1 MFGVADSP
9 QTLSRLFSSENYI
22 LFGRDLIFVAI
33 AILAIGLIDTWET
46 FLLLRNRRTTLS
58 KALYLI
64 TFGMMICIYL
74 QLICYAVWS
83 GKMTPHTQL
92 TADAA
97 TTLLYLVLIAA
108 LSALFAR
115 VTLLSSPTG

>member
-74 QLICYAVWS
+74 QLICMPF
-83 GKMTPHTQL
+83 G
-92 TADAA
+92 
-97 TTLLYLVLIAA
+97 LV
-108 LSALFAR
+108 R
-115 VTLLSSPTG
+115 